1 MSRLIVPNWV
11 ARHRTLPGNR
21 ASCARLRPKL
31 AKFRSDAPVVSIVI
45 PAYNEEQTLLQTL
58 SSLADQQTQVP
69 TELIVANNNSSDR
82 TQEILDAC
90 GVKSLF
96 VRTQGVAHA
105 RQAGLEAAK
114 GQLVASADADC
125 LYPTGWVDAITRPLL
140 RPSVSCTYGL
150 YSFIPSEHSSRL
162 ALELYE
168 TLSHTANWLRNINKA
183 YLNVYGFNFA
193 FRRGDAIDVGGFAL
207 DTGREGS
214 LAELAAEGKLPP
226 PSGRC
231 EDGWMALSLVQAGK
245 GTICRV
251 TDADAHV
258 WTSDRRLI
266 ADGSLGKAF
275 TNRLRGYLGVNAS

>member
-1 MSRLIVPNWV
+1 MSRLLVPAWV
-11 ARHRTLPGNR
+11 ANHKSVTGD
-21 ASCARLRPKL
+21 AVSCETLRPKL
-31 AKFRSDAPVVSIVI
+31 ARFRSDAPVVSIVI

-58 SSLADQQTQVP
+58 SSLAGQQTRFA

-90 GVKSLF
+90 GVQSLF
-96 VRTQGVAHA
+96 VRKQGVAYA

-114 GQLVASADADC
+114 GQFIANADADC
-125 LYPTGWVDAITRPLL
+125 LYPVGWVDAITGPLHRPD
-140 RPSVSCTYGL
+140 VSCTYGL
-150 YSFIPSEHSSRL
+150 YSFIPSAHSSRL
-162 ALELYE
+162 ALELFE
-168 TLSHTANWLRNINKA
+168 TVSHTANWLRGLNKA

-193 FRRGDAIDVGGFAL
+193 FRKDDAVSVGGFAL

-214 LAELAAEGKLPP
+214 LAEMTAGGNIPP

-231 EDGWMALSLVQAGK
+231 EDGWMALSLLQEGK
-245 GTICRV
+245 GSICRV
-251 TDADAHV
+251 TDANAHV

-275 TNRLRGYLGVNAS
+275 TNRVRQYLNLTA